1 MRSAQPRNECTPVR
15 ALVVVVVR
23 LFPKWCCRIAHTKRT
38 NISCPQQNGAR
49 CRRCASHTRLALCAL
64 GVRRRNRGRDAFEA
78 RTTDMPAVW
87 SDLLNVIVG
96 ISIGVTAKGWV
107 QALAACIH
115 RGSSAFI
122 CSATLRAE
130 PSTSPILL
138 RLSSAPRLW
147 HEPMAQI
154 RPLGIYVVFNAR
166 RWPW

>member
-1 MRSAQPRNECTPVR
+1 
-15 ALVVVVVR
+15 
-23 LFPKWCCRIAHTKRT
+23 
-38 NISCPQQNGAR
+38 
-49 CRRCASHTRLALCAL
+49 
-64 GVRRRNRGRDAFEA
+64 
-78 RTTDMPAVW
+78 MPAVW

-107 QALAACIH
+107 QALAACIR